1 MIEWVNR
8 VVIGGVGDLMRSAR
22 TNYGV
27 DPVAFLVIYLA
38 SVPFFYYSIF
48 RMVRAMARRKKNEI
62 TLWSTIFLAASVA
75 PFLYVLFFGH
85 NLPWWAY
92 VVIGLLVGQGTY
104 SLVRKLTK
112 RTGEPVPARAMPPL
126 VESLSVGSPG
136 ESGVTAVTAASRTF
150 PS

>member
-1 MIEWVNR
+1 MIEWLNR
-8 VVIGGVGDLMRSAR
+8 VVIGEIGDLMRSAR

-38 SVPFFYYSIF
+38 SVPFLYYSIF
-48 RMVRAMARRKKNEI
+48 RMVRAMAQRKKNEI
-62 TLWSTIFLAASVA
+62 TLWGTIFLAASVA

-92 VVIGLLVGQGTY
+92 AVIGLLVGQGTY

-112 RTGEPVPARAMPPL
+112 RTGEPVPARALPPL
-126 VESLSVGSPG
+126 VESMAMTSDG
-136 ESGVTAVTAASRTF
+136 ESAVTAVTAAGRTL
-150 PS
+150 P

>member
-1 MIEWVNR
+1 MDWVNR
-8 VVIGGVGDLMRSAR
+8 VVFGGIGDVMRSAR

-27 DPVAFLVIYLA
+27 DPVAFLVIYLS

-48 RMVRAMARRKKNEI
+48 RMVRAMARRKRSEI
-62 TLWSTIFLAASVA
+62 TFWSTIFLAASVA

-92 VVIGLLVGQGTY
+92 AVIGLLVGQGTY

-112 RTGEPVPARAMPPL
+112 RNGEPAPAQALPL
-126 VESLSVGSPG
+126 LAESMLVDPVG
-136 ESGVTAVTAASRTF
+136 ESPISAAD
-150 PS
+150 PIVP